1 LSTSVSIALGA
12 GAAAGLFSTVHCA
25 AMCGPLAASQGV
37 RAGAR
42 ATALYAGGRI
52 LSYGAAGA
60 LAGAS
65 GRAIFSFTG
74 PLVGALLSAAF
85 AAALL
90 VMAVRL
96 WRPPRTER
104 SPRERETTSH
114 RMTPWAPRPTVPI
127 AIGKRR
133 RPLAARVISAVRP
146 GPFAFGALTAL
157 LPCGALWA
165 ALALAAGTGAA
176 ADGATAMLGFAGAS
190 SLGLLAGGWL
200 GAAIRRRPLGARR
213 ALAVLL
219 VAGAL
224 IAGLRPIT
232 AVASHGKDEV
242 PPCHRLLGAGR

>member
-1 LSTSVSIALGA
+1 MTVAVALGA
-12 GAAAGLFSTVHCA
+12 GAAAGLLSTVHCA
-25 AMCGPLAASQGV
+25 AMCGPLAAAQGA
-37 RAGAR
+37 RAGA
-42 ATALYAGGRI
+42 AASALYAGGRI

-60 LAGAS
+60 LAGAT
-65 GRAIFSFTG
+65 GNALFAVTG
-74 PLVGALLSAAF
+74 PLVGAFLSAAF
-85 AAALL
+85 AGALL
-90 VMAVRL
+90 VVAVRL
-96 WRPPRTER
+96 WRAPRAERAPRT
-104 SPRERETTSH
+104 
-114 RMTPWAPRPTVPI
+114 AAPI

-176 ADGATAMLGFAGAS
+176 AAGAVAMLAFAGAS
-190 SLGLLAGGWL
+190 SIGLVAGGWI

-224 IAGLRPIT
+224 IAALRPIT
-232 AVASHGKDEV
+232 AVASAGAGEV
-242 PPCHRLLGAGR
+242 PPCHRLLGGGR

>member
-1 LSTSVSIALGA
+1 MSLSIALGA
-12 GAAAGLFSTVHCA
+12 GAGAGLLSSIHCA
-25 AMCGPLAASQGV
+25 AMCGPLAAAQGV
-37 RAGAR
+37 RAGAA
-42 ATALYAGGRI
+42 ATAQYAGGRI
-52 LSYGAAGA
+52 LAYSAAGA

-65 GRAIFSFTG
+65 GRALFQVTG

-85 AAALL
+85 AGALL
-90 VMAVRL
+90 VVAVRL
-96 WRPPRTER
+96 WR
-104 SPRERETTSH
+104 
-114 RMTPWAPRPTVPI
+114 APRAAPPI

-133 RPLAARVISAVRP
+133 RPLAARIISTVRP

-176 ADGATAMLGFAGAS
+176 ASGAAAMLAFAAAS
-190 SLGLLAGGWL
+190 SAGLLAGGWL

-224 IAGLRPIT
+224 IAALRPIT
-232 AVASHGKDEV
+232 AVAGGGEHEV

>member
-1 LSTSVSIALGA
+1 MSLSIALGA
-12 GAAAGLFSTVHCA
+12 GAGAGLLSSIHCA
-25 AMCGPLAASQGV
+25 AMCGPLAAAQGV
-37 RAGAR
+37 RAGAA
-42 ATALYAGGRI
+42 ATAQYAGGRI
-52 LSYGAAGA
+52 LAYSAAGA

-65 GRAIFSFTG
+65 GRALFQVTG

-85 AAALL
+85 AGALL
-90 VMAVRL
+90 VVAVRL
-96 WRPPRTER
+96 WRAPRTER

-114 RMTPWAPRPTVPI
+114 RMTPWAPRAAPPI

-133 RPLAARVISAVRP
+133 RPLAARIISTVRP

-176 ADGATAMLGFAGAS
+176 ASGAAAMLAFAAAS
-190 SLGLLAGGWL
+190 SAGLLAGGWL

-224 IAGLRPIT
+224 IAALRPIT
-232 AVASHGKDEV
+232 AVAGGGEHEV